1 MNTAYY
7 YSRNRQRPPPEH
19 KRKKDFGN
27 ILARRGVSGICRRQ
41 IALLA
46 HRRALRQPGSGKGMT
61 TAASCQYCRRGG
73 LLDSDDPRQPVA
85 PVTGLRMPATASPD
99 SSESPRRLVVDVLNQ
114 HGSCTTWDTT
124 GFYWQQLELIPVGQ
138 AGCSPLQVMLWLGR
152 LCSLLIAD
160 SSLAGYC
167 QQSAHLEAVFCCK
180 HSARYVFHR
189 WFALL
194 KFFLL
199 LFFLAK
205 SSTATSFGV
214 ACEI

>member
-1 MNTAYY
+1 M
-7 YSRNRQRPPPEH
+7 
-19 KRKKDFGN
+19 
-27 ILARRGVSGICRRQ
+27 
-41 IALLA
+41 
-46 HRRALRQPGSGKGMT
+46 
-61 TAASCQYCRRGG
+61 
-73 LLDSDDPRQPVA
+73 A

-99 SSESPRRLVVDVLNQ
+99 SSESPRRLVVDVLNR

-124 GFYWQQLELIPVGQ
+124 GFYWQLEPIPVGQ

-160 SSLAGYC
+160 SSLAGDC

-194 KFFLL
+194 KFFSLL
-199 LFFLAK
+199 LFLSK
-205 SSTATSFGV
+205 SSTATSFRGGMRDL
-214 ACEI
+214 AKLNHQYSLRRRANTAHTCEREKKSYLDRRQASGDGK